1 MLKKLENAFIY
12 VIAPQVMW
20 DSVEGGVRALSV
32 NVNHIMSGNETM
44 SISQIRNL
52 PNKSNG
58 LIFFR
63 LLENYSSFKE

>member
-12 VIAPQVMW
+12 VITLQVKRG
-20 DSVEGGVRALSV
+20 SVERGGRAISV
-32 NVNHIMSGNETM
+32 NVRHIMSGNETM

-52 PNKSNG
+52 PDKSNG

-63 LLENYSSFKE
+63 LLENYCSFKE